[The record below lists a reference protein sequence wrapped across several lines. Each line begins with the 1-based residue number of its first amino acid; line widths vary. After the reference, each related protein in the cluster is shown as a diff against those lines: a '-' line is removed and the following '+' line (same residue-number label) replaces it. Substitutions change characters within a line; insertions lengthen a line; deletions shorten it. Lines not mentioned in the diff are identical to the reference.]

1 MGWLRRV
8 WGGVE
13 WEDMGG
19 GCLKVLRRGPGNA
32 FLYVRPS
39 LIPSVRPQGTGWFAT
54 RDPFSFTLQELTFA
68 DDARRLETGTWAMA
82 CHYAG
87 LAGLEMILDVS
98 VENIQ
103 RRVTGPP
110 RRQHAT

>member
-39 LIPSVRPQGTGWFAT
+39 LNPSVRPQGTGWFAT
-54 RDPFSFTLQELTFA
+54 RDPFSFALQELTFA
-68 DDARRLETGTWAMA
+68 DAARGLETGTWAMA

-87 LAGLEMILDVS
+87 WPGLGMF
-98 VENIQ
+98 VERGVASCQ
-103 RRVTGPP
+103 RLWRNLSD
-110 RRQHAT
+110 RHL